1 MYPLIKYLIENR
13 NYRQFKPLVSVYSM
27 KEYEQNLKNRNI
39 YIDKQSGKDLD
50 REEYQEL
57 KKILCEG
64 DTLIVKELDRLGR
77 NKKLE

>member
-1 MYPLIKYLIENR
+1 
-13 NYRQFKPLVSVYSM
+13 M

-64 DTLIVKELDRLGR
+64 DTLIIKELDRLGR